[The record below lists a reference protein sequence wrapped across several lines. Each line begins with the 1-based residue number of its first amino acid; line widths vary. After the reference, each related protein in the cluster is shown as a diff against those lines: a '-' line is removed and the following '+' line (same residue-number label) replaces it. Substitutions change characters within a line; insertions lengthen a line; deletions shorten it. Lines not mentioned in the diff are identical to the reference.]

1 GGVVVTLRS
10 SDTKKATVPPSV
22 TVAEGSNSATFVIT
36 TRTGSLGGGQN
47 PVTITAT
54 LGAGSVSATLNILRP

>member
-1 GGVVVTLRS
+1 
-10 SDTKKATVPPSV
+10 VP
-22 TVAEGSNSATFVIT
+22 EGTNSATFVIS

-54 LGAGSVSATLNILRP
+54 LGNSSVSTTLNILRP